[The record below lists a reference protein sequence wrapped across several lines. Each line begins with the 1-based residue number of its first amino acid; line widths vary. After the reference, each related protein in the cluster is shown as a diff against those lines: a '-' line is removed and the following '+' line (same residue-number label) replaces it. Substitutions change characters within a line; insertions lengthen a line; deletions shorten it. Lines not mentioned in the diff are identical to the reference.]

1 MDSTYFAMPLANFT
15 GLPEQLKETIR
26 YAVWLTAALCVVI
39 CLFKIIRGA
48 EQIDRGEEGKKTIFA
63 GLLIAAAPWIVV
75 VAFQATG
82 IWEQLEL
89 ELF

>member
-1 MDSTYFAMPLANFT
+1 MFTYSPSLLGAFT
-15 GLPEQLKETIR
+15 GLPEQLKDTIR

-63 GLLIAAAPWIVV
+63 GLLIAAAPWIAV

-82 IWEQLEL
+82 IWESLDL
-89 ELF
+89 RLF